1 VTGPR
6 RDAEAKYGRPPTRR
20 GSMDLVS
27 TLAQNLGLV
36 AFTVLSVGIL
46 LYLLYAMLNPTRF

>member
-1 VTGPR
+1 
-6 RDAEAKYGRPPTRR
+6 
-20 GSMDLVS
+20 MDLVS